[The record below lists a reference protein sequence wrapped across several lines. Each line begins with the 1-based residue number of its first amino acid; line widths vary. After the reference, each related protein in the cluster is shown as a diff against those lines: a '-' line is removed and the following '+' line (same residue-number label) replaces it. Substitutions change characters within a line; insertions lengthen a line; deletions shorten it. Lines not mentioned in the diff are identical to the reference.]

1 MTTRLMM
8 IHALSPLHAGTG
20 QSVGA
25 VDLPIARERA
35 TNMPYLPGSSLKG
48 ALRDRS
54 DQQDGLRQKTVGVF
68 GPTTENASDHAG
80 SVFFGDARLLLLPVR
95 SIAGTFAWVSSPYLL
110 KRFERDLREAGLLPE
125 QTAPAVPELDKIKHC
140 IVATGSKVKLSG
152 QGTRV
157 IFEDL
162 DFDSQNDKESVGKA
176 WADLIARHIPSCE
189 GTALQSR
196 FCIVHDDVMSYLV
209 EHGTEVATRI
219 RLDNDSKTVARG
231 ALWTEESLPSESVLV
246 SLLLL
251 QPTAH
256 SKLNSGDVEQHLQ
269 VLSQGAI
276 QLGGKATVGRGLCAL
291 HIAAGA

>member
-1 MTTRLMM
+1 MTTRLLF

-25 VDLPIARERA
+25 IDLPIARERA
-35 TNMPYLPGSSLKG
+35 TGIPFLPGSSLKG

-54 DQQDGLRQKTVGVF
+54 DQQESLHQKTVGVF
-68 GPTTENASDHAG
+68 GPNTENASDHAG

-95 SIAGTFAWVSSPYLL
+95 SIAGTFAWVTSPYLL
-110 KRFERDLREAGLLPE
+110 KRFARDLREASLVTDK
-125 QTAPAVPELDKIKHC
+125 TAPAVPELANIRQC
-140 IVATGSKVKLSG
+140 ILTTDSKVKLNRQPAS
-152 QGTRV
+152 V

-162 DFDSQNDKESVGKA
+162 DFDPQNDSSVGEA
-176 WADLIARHIPSCE
+176 WAKLIAKHLPTDT
-189 GTALQSR
+189 GLQGR

-219 RLDNDSKTVARG
+219 RLDNDSKTVAKG

-246 SLLLL
+246 SLLLI
-251 QPTAH
+251 QPTKS
-256 SKLNSGDVEQHLQ
+256 SKLGAKDVEHHLEE
-269 VLSQGAI
+269 LSKGAI

-291 HIAAGA
+291 HIAKGA